1 MAIIKNLFIV
11 LLIFNNLFLFSQNV
25 KFKNNFYSILS
36 DSTVSL
42 YSYNVGK
49 SDRFDEI
56 LFLDSIVICKKRKYN
71 VVKIEE
77 SAFKSKSPTT
87 LIHLNNIKRLDLP
100 LTLSEISSN
109 VFNENFNSLQEITIH
124 HNIKDIGYNTFANLP
139 SLTKIDVRGI
149 SKINDWSFSLN
160 PSLSYVHLDTC
171 VNIIGKNAFFNCTR
185 LNTINLENVSF
196 IDEHAFE

>member
-1 MAIIKNLFIV
+1 MPRRAKKEARLEKEKEDNCVNFTKPYRV
-11 LLIFNNLFLFSQNV
+11 GCGFLLIFNNLFLFSQNV

-77 SAFKSKSPTT
+77 SAFKSKSP
-87 LIHLNNIKRLDLP
+87 R
-100 LTLSEISSN
+100 
-109 VFNENFNSLQEITIH
+109 
-124 HNIKDIGYNTFANLP
+124 KD
-139 SLTKIDVRGI
+139 
-149 SKINDWSFSLN
+149 
-160 PSLSYVHLDTC
+160 SLSTTKELQQKYNSKPYQNYLEETFNNTLFTIV
-171 VNIIGKNAFFNCTR
+171 VNGKTY
-185 LNTINLENVSF
+185 TIPKS
-196 IDEHAFE
+196 